1 MSAGLFIYN
10 RDANQVMIY
19 REDQST
25 CVKEDLSAQIRVVAI
40 KRSPYAALNLDQV
53 NDNWIVSFV
62 QSGHVQTGAGGQLFE
77 APAGSVM
84 VHPPG
89 VRFSERAE
97 SPGFHL
103 WVQFDAYLLPHRSIL
118 DEIPLGAVFPVR
130 DPARFEQT
138 FLALEKADGPAGTLV
153 FFFAFLAE
161 LTLDWREAG
170 SPKWPESPE
179 REDRLGSVLAFMTD
193 RLNQP
198 IQRQDIANFLSLHPG
213 YLDRIFTRR
222 FGIPPMRMLREMR
235 VRKAAHLLRT
245 TNLTLEAIAEQ
256 CGFPEAGSLARSFR
270 QQMQISPGRY
280 RESANLP
287 EVGYLDALS
296 VTPPSD

>member
-1 MSAGLFIYN
+1 
-10 RDANQVMIY
+10 MIY
-19 REDQST
+19 REDQSS

-62 QSGHVQTGAGGQLFE
+62 QSGQVVTGSGGRTYD

-84 VHPPG
+84 IHPPG
-89 VRFSERAE
+89 VRFTERAE
-97 SPGFHL
+97 TPGFHL

-118 DEIPLGAVFPVR
+118 DEIPLGAVIPIRSVG
-130 DPARFEQT
+130 RFEQA
-138 FLALEKADGPAGTLV
+138 FLALEKADGPSETLV

-161 LTLDWREAG
+161 LTQAWREAG
-170 SPKWPESPE
+170 SPKWPEPPE

-235 VRKAAHLLRT
+235 VRRAAHLLRT
-245 TNLTLEAIAEQ
+245 TNMTLDAIAEQ
-256 CGFPEAGSLARSFR
+256 CGFPDAGSLARSFR
-270 QQMQISPGRY
+270 PQMRTSPGRY
-280 RESANLP
+280 RESAKLP

-296 VTPPSD
+296 PAPPSD